1 MPNRGFLSTFAYMN
15 ILATL
20 KNVNTF
26 IFDMDGVLTDGK
38 VTIVPYGAEP
48 DYVMARSMHT
58 KDGYAIQLAVKKGY
72 TVAVIS
78 GGIYPGA
85 NKRFSQLGIKHI
97 FMGITDKQ
105 SCLKALAEKENINLQ
120 QALFMGDDIP
130 DHQSMLLCGVKAC
143 PADAVTEI
151 KNISDYIS
159 PVKGGEGCVRDV
171 IEKVLKLRSDWN
183 FETKIPSK

>member
-1 MPNRGFLSTFAYMN
+1 MN

-20 KNVNTF
+20 KTVNTF

-38 VTIVPYGAEP
+38 VTIVPYGTQQ

-72 TVAVIS
+72 TIAVIS

-85 NKRFSQLGIKHI
+85 NKRFAQLGIKHI
-97 FMGITDKQ
+97 FMGINDKET
-105 SCLKALAEKENINLQ
+105 CLKELAGKENIDLQ

-130 DHQSMLLCGVKAC
+130 DYHSMLLCGAKAC

-159 PVKGGEGCVRDV
+159 PLKGGEACVRDV
-171 IEKVLKLRSDWN
+171 IEKVLKLRGDWD
-183 FETKIPSK
+183 FESKIASK